1 MNDKLKLLIKLWKHP
16 PTVMCG
22 FIAQLVEQR
31 TGNAEVTG
39 SNPVEAL
46 VFFRLLLS
54 NCLNWKIYCDDH
66 SSLSST
72 TAVQKWIIFIYLTSV
87 CSNLCRS
94 PTCQIESK
102 AFLKPTKQA
111 YIFSLWL
118 WTYLSIKVRGAKTWS
133 AVRLFGKK
141 PIWDLWRWSVF
152 KDMTCSRSR
161 WFKMGR
167 NNFPSQLETQISR

>member
-1 MNDKLKLLIKLWKHP
+1 MKT
-16 PTVMCG
+16 PTNSNVWLHSSVGRATHWQRGGHG
-22 FIAQLVEQR
+22 FETR
-31 TGNAEVTG
+31 W
-39 SNPVEAL
+39 SPDF
-46 VFFRLLLS
+46 FFRLLLS
-54 NCLNWKIYCDDH
+54 NCLNSKIYCDDH